1 MPKSELSTIRA
12 TYSRP
17 CDKCAQTMVK
27 CDKAPMIET
36 FNRFETKPETHTK
49 NSDLS
54 IGTLSKLNGVDPAVF
69 ADKL

>member
-1 MPKSELSTIRA
+1 MPDLRISNYMGARTKYISPHSHRKSQKTSPEI
-12 TYSRP
+12 
-17 CDKCAQTMVK
+17 
-27 CDKAPMIET
+27 
-36 FNRFETKPETHTK
+36 ETKPETHTK

>member
-17 CDKCAQTMVK
+17 CDK
-27 CDKAPMIET
+27 APMFET

>member
-1 MPKSELSTIRA
+1 
-12 TYSRP
+12 
-17 CDKCAQTMVK
+17 MVK
-27 CDKAPMIET
+27 CDKAPMFET